1 MVFLFLKTII
11 IVTRRLVNING
22 SIPDNVLI
30 RFEIVIEEQKILV
43 ETSVINPLSGISN
56 PINSPKVSS
65 DRKSPSH

>member
-11 IVTRRLVNING
+11 IITKRNVNING
-22 SIPDNVLI
+22 SIPDIVLI
-30 RFEIVIEEQKILV
+30 KIEIVIEEQEILV
-43 ETSVINPLSGISN
+43 QTSVINPLSGISN